1 MNKEDVQKK
10 RKGYKPKVPR
20 KSSPAT
26 KSKKG
31 EEKWTEMFSR
41 SLSTAIDRNER
52 GSRRAT
58 SSEVAKKGSLRR
70 SKHSSGVARR
80 EEKRA
85 SCADSNLGVSARDM
99 NAIRTDVVPGTDP
112 FTAGTEAAVLMG
124 GGCGPDDFE
133 APDCV
138 IYPGKQIGANACPDI
153 AAGAGCEAGGGIWE
167 YGTSCYCCHRF
178 DKRFSERS
186 LMSTRRASRN
196 SVTFSEPQQRFDQEP
211 RDYQQLLL
219 QPNANKLKGVPAP
232 TAFEKWQDMKEH
244 KASTKKRKASDDVTE
259 MPTGAYRR
267 AKKKRST
274 TINERI
280 VALAARGLLCR
291 EMLFN
296 NGSDD

>member
-1 MNKEDVQKK
+1 MTMV
-10 RKGYKPKVPR
+10 
-20 KSSPAT
+20 
-26 KSKKG
+26 
-31 EEKWTEMFSR
+31 
-41 SLSTAIDRNER
+41 L
-52 GSRRAT
+52 
-58 SSEVAKKGSLRR
+58 
-70 SKHSSGVARR
+70 
-80 EEKRA
+80 
-85 SCADSNLGVSARDM
+85 
-99 NAIRTDVVPGTDP
+99 
-112 FTAGTEAAVLMG
+112 FT
-124 GGCGPDDFE
+124 
-133 APDCV
+133 
-138 IYPGKQIGANACPDI
+138 
-153 AAGAGCEAGGGIWE
+153 
-167 YGTSCYCCHRF
+167 R
-178 DKRFSERS
+178 
-186 LMSTRRASRN
+186 RN

-211 RDYQQLLL
+211 RDYQRLLL